1 MYNLQKQNTM
11 TQFDYDSQRAQI
23 NQRNREQRYNVRAE
37 WTRRHNAIL
46 DRLNNAKADYNKD
59 LAETSAKLTE
69 ILTHRNELRRNGF
82 QQCAPQMEASFN
94 AERQV
99 EAIRRA
105 ARNYLVNVKNETK
118 REMQALTLWEQEQF
132 YTIAKEYEDAK
143 LKLDRQREKDQL
155 FNTVN
160 TVEP

>member
-1 MYNLQKQNTM
+1 M

-23 NQRNREQRYNVRAE
+23 NQRKREQSYNVRAE

-59 LAETSAKLTE
+59 LAETDAKLVE
-69 ILTHRNELRRNGF
+69 IISRRNELRRNGF
-82 QQCAPQMEASFN
+82 QQFSPQMEASFN

-99 EAIRRA
+99 QAIRRA
-105 ARNYLVNVKNETK
+105 AKNYLENVMNETK
-118 REMQALTLWEQEQF
+118 REMQALTLWEHEQF
-132 YTIAKEYEDAK
+132 FIIAKEFDEAV
-143 LKLDRQREKDQL
+143 LKLDRQREKEQL